1 MKYSEKLS
9 NTIHILIFI
18 YLEHNRKL
26 SSTNIAESIKTNP
39 AYIRQLMA
47 ALKTAGLI
55 LNTQGHANATFV
67 KSPGKITMYDI
78 YRAVE
83 GGKPLLH
90 LDTGTN
96 PACGI
101 GINIQ
106 LSIADFYDEIQEM
119 VNEKMKSITLEDI
132 MKE

>member
-1 MKYSEKLS
+1 
-9 NTIHILIFI
+9 
-18 YLEHNRKL
+18 
-26 SSTNIAESIKTNP
+26 
-39 AYIRQLMA
+39 
-47 ALKTAGLI
+47 
-55 LNTQGHANATFV
+55 
-67 KSPGKITMYDI
+67 MYDI

-83 GGKPLLH
+83 GGKPLLY
-90 LDTGTN
+90 LDTDTN

-101 GINIQ
+101 GVNIQ